1 MKHTTVLENCDGKRK
16 EWWAR
21 NQLTSDYELLCRDG
35 TRAPARN
42 YKDCYLG
49 KVNSNAIV
57 TNPRIGEVKLNAFI
71 NLFKY
76 AQQYYGQKVHDEFT
90 FSMFYSQPP
99 YADLIFQDATQ
110 QVWSPL
116 VFNLLFH
123 KIIWA
128 EQTMPRKGV
137 TEGKGKERNS
147 GGWKSW
153 SIYTALLRNC
163 SGDHTHD
170 LNSWWLFRSRTDATT
185 GTLTESSKRPTLPSS
200 AGPDR
205 G

>member
-1 MKHTTVLENCDGKRK
+1 MEGGGHVAFVKHTTVLENCDGKRK

-116 VFNLLFH
+116 VFNLPFSH
-123 KIIWA
+123 NYVGRANNA
-128 EQTMPRKGV
+128 EKGSDRREQRERVRRK
-137 TEGKGKERNS
+137 KEN
-147 GGWKSW
+147 
-153 SIYTALLRNC
+153 IV
-163 SGDHTHD
+163 
-170 LNSWWLFRSRTDATT
+170 
-185 GTLTESSKRPTLPSS
+185 SS
-200 AGPDR
+200 
-205 G
+205 